1 MKILFPNRKRTSVRP
16 RKRPASTERRN
27 RGIRSPRP
35 AETGTDGA
43 GNRAGALF
51 GRLLFDRQFAAIEA
65 ALGAYAVIERRR
77 AAIRTGYDRRNDCL
91 VMGSSL
97 IPSGRRDFVF
107 RMCHVLL
114 LFYLFGPRG
123 SSVSLLFMP
132 PREKIKAPR
141 IRPFPSAAST
151 VPRQPAAPRRA
162 PRSHGRRLVR

>member
-77 AAIRTGYDRRNDCL
+77 AAIRTSYDRRNDCL

-114 LFYLFGPRG
+114 LSYL
-123 SSVSLLFMP
+123 LLFFLLCYYGSYYLIILFKYFFRCP
-132 PREKIKAPR
+132 SNKSLNKIL
-141 IRPFPSAAST
+141 F
-151 VPRQPAAPRRA
+151 A
-162 PRSHGRRLVR
+162 PRSLLRT

>member
-1 MKILFPNRKRTSVRP
+1 MKILFPNRKRTSVRL

-77 AAIRTGYDRRNDCL
+77 AAIRTGYDRRNDRL

-114 LFYLFGPRG
+114 LFYL
-123 SSVSLLFMP
+123 LLFYLLCYYGSYYLIILFKYFF
-132 PREKIKAPR
+132 RCLSNKSLNKIL
-141 IRPFPSAAST
+141 F
-151 VPRQPAAPRRA
+151 A
-162 PRSHGRRLVR
+162 PRSLLRT

>member
-114 LFYLFGPRG
+114 LFYL
-123 SSVSLLFMP
+123 SISLFKYFFRCLSNKSLNKILF
-132 PREKIKAPR
+132 
-141 IRPFPSAAST
+141 
-151 VPRQPAAPRRA
+151 A
-162 PRSHGRRLVR
+162 PRSLLRT